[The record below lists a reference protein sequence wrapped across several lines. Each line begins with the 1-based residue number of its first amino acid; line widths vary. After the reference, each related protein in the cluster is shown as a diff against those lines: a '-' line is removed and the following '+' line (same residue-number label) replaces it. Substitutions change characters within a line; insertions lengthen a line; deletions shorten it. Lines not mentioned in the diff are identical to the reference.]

1 VNEEPDVPRFDLAWE
16 DAISDTEEDPE
27 VPFESNSDSDVF
39 EIEEDLA
46 SLDILSPEFLDESDP
61 EGFLPEVAVQD
72 ISGGGNLSSQSVD
85 GPQQLHPASNVGTS
99 ASAANLIRAE
109 QRSQTEHALPRR
121 RRRDIFR
128 AHHNSVASQDTT
140 PRVRKRD
147 QLLAKVRRFA
157 FGGPVEEDAAAMH
170 VRRRHRL
177 LVKIQSL
184 ISQRKVAICPST
196 GEKSLLI
203 PRNRFE
209 SAKTLTHLA
218 REFKELWC
226 AICWGLPRDTVFVP
240 CGHISSCYICSK
252 GCKRCPIC
260 RNLVEDRVKMT
271 CSTIV
276 RSSEDKG
283 CAVCG
288 RARDGLFYQCRHVCI
303 CFDCSEGV
311 EQCPLCLSKVEKTV
325 RIFWS

>member
-1 VNEEPDVPRFDLAWE
+1 
-16 DAISDTEEDPE
+16 
-27 VPFESNSDSDVF
+27 
-39 EIEEDLA
+39 
-46 SLDILSPEFLDESDP
+46 
-61 EGFLPEVAVQD
+61 
-72 ISGGGNLSSQSVD
+72 
-85 GPQQLHPASNVGTS
+85 
-99 ASAANLIRAE
+99 
-109 QRSQTEHALPRR
+109 
-121 RRRDIFR
+121 
-128 AHHNSVASQDTT
+128 
-140 PRVRKRD
+140 
-147 QLLAKVRRFA
+147 
-157 FGGPVEEDAAAMH
+157 VEEDAAAMH

-196 GEKSLLI
+196 GEKKSLLI

-209 SAKTLTHLA
+209 SAKTITHLA

-226 AICWGLPRDTVFVP
+226 AICWDLPRDTVFVP

-252 GCKRCPIC
+252 GCKRCPVC
-260 RNLVEDRVKMT
+260 RKPVEDRVKMT